1 MAAEPGDALLEEL
14 CAGLPMELG
23 EVLVPALTLVRAPG
37 RIAVAARDPSWHE
50 VLETHAATILREAAR
65 ARGLALSIAAERP
78 EYPAPAGAGI
88 DALLAD
94 PGNQLALTACRR
106 AVAAPGLEH
115 NPLYLHGPAGCGKSA
130 LLAAV
135 AHDAR
140 IALGPTSVIEFTGDS
155 FVASEAQVLAE
166 HGVNPLRNRL
176 DQAILVVFDDVH
188 RLTDRALAQEAL
200 FHLIDRALERG
211 QQVVVTGDQAPRR
224 LALEERLRTRLGWA
238 LAVEIET
245 PQLETRI
252 AALHRLSGSL
262 ATAIPSARLADLVE
276 RLAPDFHQVAH
287 LARTLES
294 GADPDSADGAASL
307 DRILHVVASRHDLRP
322 ADLVGRRR
330 TRDIAQARHLAM
342 WLARRLTPHTLIA
355 LGAML
360 GGRDHATVIH
370 AVAAIEARR
379 SRDAG
384 FRRELDEMV
393 QEILGAAAGP

>member
-1 MAAEPGDALLEEL
+1 MGDPGDSLLEDL
-14 CAGLPMELG
+14 CAELPAELG
-23 EVLVPALTLVRAPG
+23 EVLVPALTIVRAPG
-37 RIAVAARDPSWHE
+37 RIAVASRDPSWHE
-50 VLETHAATILREAAR
+50 VLEKHAAATLREAAR
-65 ARGLALSIAAERP
+65 ARGLVLSIAAGRP
-78 EYPAPAGAGI
+78 ASPTPAGAGI

-94 PGNQLALTACRR
+94 PGNQLAFTACRR

-140 IALGPTSVIEFTGDS
+140 TALGPASVVEFAGDS

-166 HGVNPLRNRL
+166 RGATPLRNRL

-188 RLTDRALAQEAL
+188 RLSGRALAQEEL

-224 LALEERLRTRLGWA
+224 LELEERLRTRLGWV

-252 AALHRLSGSL
+252 AALHRLAGEL
-262 ATAIPSARLADLVE
+262 VTAIPSPRLADLVE

-307 DRILHVVASRHDLRP
+307 DRILNVVATRHSLRP

-330 TRDIAQARHLAM
+330 TRDIAHARHLAM

-370 AVAAIEARR
+370 AVTAIEARR

-384 FRRELDEMV
+384 FRRGLDEMV
-393 QEILGAAAGP
+393 QEILGTPAGP

>member
-1 MAAEPGDALLEEL
+1 MTDPGNSLLDDL
-14 CAGLPMELG
+14 CAGLPAELG
-23 EVLVPALTLVRAPG
+23 EVLGPALRLVHSPG
-37 RIAVAARDPSWHE
+37 RVTVTALNPSWHQ
-50 VLETHAATILREAAR
+50 VLESHAAATLREAAR
-65 ARGLALSIAAERP
+65 ARGLVLSIAADRP
-78 EYPAPAGAGI
+78 AAPTTTGAGI

-94 PGNQLALTACRR
+94 PGNQLAFTACRR

-115 NPLYLHGPAGCGKSA
+115 NPLYLHGPTGCGKSA
-130 LLAAV
+130 ILAAV

-140 IALGPTSVIEFTGDS
+140 TALGPAAVVAFAGDS
-155 FVASEAQVLAE
+155 FVSNEAQQLAE
-166 HGVNPLRNRL
+166 RVATPLRSRL
-176 DQAILVVFDDVH
+176 EEAVLVVFDDVH
-188 RLTDRALAQEAL
+188 RLSGRALAQEEL

-224 LALEERLRTRLGWA
+224 LELEERLRTRLGWA

-252 AALHRLSGSL
+252 AALHRLAGDL
-262 ATAIPSARLADLVE
+262 ASALPSARLADLVE

-294 GADPDSADGAASL
+294 GSDPDSADGAASL
-307 DRILHVVASRHDLRP
+307 DRILNVVATRHGLRP

-330 TRDIAQARHLAM
+330 TRDIAHARHLAM

-370 AVAAIEARR
+370 AVTAIEARR
-379 SRDAG
+379 SRETG
-384 FRRELDEMV
+384 FRRALDEMV
-393 QEILGAAAGP
+393 QEILSAPAGP